1 MTSPHD
7 EAPPAAQDAKG
18 PVRRFEASEWRK
30 IIARYTGADAVRSF
44 RQVIVT
50 LGLLA
55 IALWFAH
62 WLMTGTA
69 PWTSPLMIPL
79 IVGLLT
85 RTFIIMHDCSHGSF
99 LPWSKAN
106 DTVGFITGVI
116 TFTPFA
122 QWRREHAIH
131 HASAGDLD
139 HRGFGD
145 ITTLTVE
152 EYEKLSRFGKMRYRW
167 YRSPF
172 VLFGVGPLHLMILQ
186 RFKLNG
192 PATGAKQQWN
202 IWMTNLGIVGLT
214 WIFVLVAGW
223 KSVFLIYYPSMYL
236 AGAFG
241 IWLFYVQHQFEE
253 AYWERGRE
261 WDYASA
267 AITGSSYLR
276 LPTWMNWFTGHIGL
290 HHVHHLGPK
299 IPNYRLKRAHEENPI
314 FAAAPVLTF
323 KTAWRTLRLT
333 LWDEANKRMIGFR
346 EYRQMQRMGSGQ
358 AA

>member
-1 MTSPHD
+1 M
-7 EAPPAAQDAKG
+7 AKAQGTNPG
-18 PVRRFEASEWRK
+18 PIRRFEASEWRK
-30 IIARYTGADAVRSF
+30 IIGRYSGPDAIRSM
-44 RQVIVT
+44 RQVVVT
-50 LGLLA
+50 LGLLCA
-55 IALWFAH
+55 ALWVAH
-62 WLMTGTA
+62 WLMGRA
-69 PWTSPLMIPL
+69 PWAAVLMILP
-79 IVGLLT
+79 ITGMLT
-85 RTFIIMHDCSHGSF
+85 RTFIIMHDCAHGSF
-99 LPWSKAN
+99 LPWNKAN
-106 DTVGFITGVI
+106 DTVGFVTGVL

-152 EYEKLSRFGKMRYRW
+152 EYGKLSRFGQLKYRM
-167 YRSPF
+167 YRHPF
-172 VLFGVGPLHLMILQ
+172 VLFGIGPLHLMLLQ

-202 IWMTNLGIVGLT
+202 IWMTNFALVGLT
-214 WIFVLVAGW
+214 WLFVLVAGW
-223 KSVFLIYYPSMYL
+223 KSVFLIYYPAMYL

-253 AYWERGRE
+253 AYWERGQQ
-261 WDYASA
+261 WDYATA
-267 AITGSSYLR
+267 AITGSSHLR
-276 LPTWMNWFTGHIGL
+276 LPGWMNWFTGHIGL

-314 FAAAPVLTF
+314 FTEAPVLTF
-323 KTAWRTLRLT
+323 WTAWRSLRLT

-346 EYRQMQRMGSGQ
+346 DLRRMQRLSGPH

>member
-1 MTSPHD
+1 M
-7 EAPPAAQDAKG
+7 AKAQGTNPG
-18 PVRRFEASEWRK
+18 PIRRFEASEWRK
-30 IIARYTGADAVRSF
+30 IIGRYSGPDAIRSM
-44 RQVIVT
+44 RQVVVT
-50 LGLLA
+50 LGLLCA
-55 IALWFAH
+55 ALWVAH
-62 WLMTGTA
+62 WLMGRA
-69 PWTSPLMIPL
+69 PWAAVLMILP
-79 IVGLLT
+79 ITGMLT
-85 RTFIIMHDCSHGSF
+85 RTFIIMHDCAHGSF
-99 LPWSKAN
+99 LPWNKAN
-106 DTVGFITGVI
+106 DTVGFVTGVL

-152 EYEKLSRFGKMRYRW
+152 EYGKLSRFGQLKYRM
-167 YRSPF
+167 YRHPF
-172 VLFGVGPLHLMILQ
+172 VLFGIGPLHLMLLQ

-202 IWMTNLGIVGLT
+202 IWMTNFALVGLT
-214 WIFVLVAGW
+214 WLFVLVAGW
-223 KSVFLIYYPSMYL
+223 KSVFLIYYPAMYL

-253 AYWERGRE
+253 AYWERGQH
-261 WDYASA
+261 WDYATA
-267 AITGSSYLR
+267 AITGSSHLR
-276 LPTWMNWFTGHIGL
+276 LPGWMNWFTGHIGL

-314 FAAAPVLTF
+314 FTEAPVLTF
-323 KTAWRTLRLT
+323 WTAWRSLRLT

-346 EYRQMQRMGSGQ
+346 DLRRMQGHAAPQ
-358 AA
+358 AG

>member
-1 MTSPHD
+1 M
-7 EAPPAAQDAKG
+7 AKTPDTPG

-30 IIARYTGADAVRSF
+30 IIARYTGGDAVRSF
-44 RQVIVT
+44 RQVVVT
-50 LGLLA
+50 VLGLAASLYA
-55 IALWFAH
+55 AH
-62 WLMTGTA
+62 WLMERWFWPA
-69 PWTSPLMIPL
+69 FLMIPL
-79 IVGLLT
+79 IIGFQT
-85 RTFIIMHDCSHGSF
+85 RSFIIMHDCSHASF
-99 LPWSKAN
+99 LPWSQAN
-106 DTVGFITGVI
+106 DAIGFLMGVL

-122 QWRREHAIH
+122 QWRREHALH

-152 EYEKLSRFGKMRYRW
+152 EYQKLTRFRKLQYRL
-167 YRSPF
+167 YRHPF
-172 VLFGVGPLHLMILQ
+172 VLFGIGPMHLMLLQ

-202 IWMTNLGIVGLT
+202 IWMTNLAIVGLT
-214 WIFVLVAGW
+214 WMFVLVAGW
-223 KSVFLIYYPSMYL
+223 KSVFLIYYPAMYL

-253 AYWERGRE
+253 AYWERGQQ
-261 WDYASA
+261 WDYATA
-267 AITGSSYLR
+267 AITGSSHLR
-276 LPTWMNWFTGHIGL
+276 LPGWLNWFTGHIGL

-314 FAAAPVLTF
+314 FAEAPVLTF
-323 KTAWRTLRLT
+323 RTAWRTLRLT

-346 EYRQMQRMGSGQ
+346 EYRQMLRAGQ
-358 AA
+358 LSPHGV